1 MSRSLGTSSR
11 NSSTSSLE
19 ALQTPDYLTRN
30 NSHLSSSATS
40 VHDETYF
47 SADVSPK
54 VSSAFST
61 SLATKLD
68 EMICTEGGGSW
79 PPRAT
84 YRDSWPEC
92 LHIYD
97 QIARQAPPRFV
108 APELRPNYS
117 DAELRQRIDNNRLW
131 LERSLSTVDVQRV
144 ILTLPELDVNARL
157 GFLACM
163 AYLSHLYRWGTLP
176 VVAMAQDE
184 TNLSFPDSI
193 AAPFRWLNDFYGI
206 ESSGGCLFT
215 MTLVNVVPNGD
226 HLEMAYS
233 NMRHMPQ
240 QSVVDAERYNAFI
253 FYEMERLSLELY
265 RSIAQCQVLLADG
278 QEQQAADAL
287 KQGHTALK
295 AAFRHFFDTLK
306 EEKIK
311 KEVWMSHAQ
320 GFHGWGVDGFD
331 GVSGDHSLL
340 IRTLDAFLD
349 IPLRT
354 QPGCPFASAKV
365 PVKPWDAVCPV
376 SGADGSASTSASNS
390 TAASTSRVSGLLSR
404 LYKWVWPSTETT
416 DETSNSET
424 KLATVPCVG
433 QKQMKEI
440 RFSEVPYSN
449 EYLPRAQVNWIRS
462 VRDARLRTLAST
474 AAGSPVAVEMN
485 EMLKT
490 FKLWRMGHTRKAVYY
505 EDLNLPE
512 RKPMTASGGVG
523 GGVAQDGEGL
533 AQMME
538 KLEARLRARIAAT
551 K

>member
-1 MSRSLGTSSR
+1 MSRPLESSSR

-19 ALQTPDYLTRN
+19 ALQTPDFLTRN
-30 NSHLSSSATS
+30 SSHISSSATS
-40 VHDETYF
+40 VHDEPY
-47 SADVSPK
+47 SSNDIAPK
-54 VSSAFST
+54 LSSALSST
-61 SLATKLD
+61 CLTSTLD
-68 EMICTEGGGSW
+68 DMMRTEGGGSW
-79 PPRAT
+79 PPKPT
-84 YRDSWPEC
+84 YRDSWPDC
-92 LHIYD
+92 LHLYD
-97 QIARQAPPRFV
+97 HVARQAPPRFV
-108 APELRPNYS
+108 TPELRPNYT
-117 DAELRQRIDNNRLW
+117 DAELRQRIDENRLW
-131 LERSLSTVDVQRV
+131 LEQSLASINVEQVMS
-144 ILTLPELDVNARL
+144 TLPALEVNARL
-157 GFLACM
+157 GFLACL
-163 AYLSHLYRWGTLP
+163 AYLIHLYRWGTLP

-184 TNLSFPDSI
+184 KKIAFPDNI
-193 AAPFRWLNDFYGI
+193 NLPFRWLNHLYGI

-215 MTLVNVVPNGD
+215 MTLVNVIPNGG

-240 QSVVDAERYNAFI
+240 QSVVDAERYNAFV
-253 FYEMERLSLELY
+253 FYEMERISLELY
-265 RSIAQCQVLLADG
+265 RSIAQCQTYLTQG

-287 KQGHTALK
+287 KQGHVALK

-306 EEKIK
+306 EEKIQ

-320 GFHGWGVDGFD
+320 GFHGWGVEDFD

-354 QPGCPFASAKV
+354 QPGCPFATARV
-365 PVKPWDAVCPV
+365 PVKEWDTVCPV
-376 SGADGSASTSASNS
+376 SGASASGS
-390 TAASTSRVSGLLSR
+390 TPAPRAPGLLSR
-404 LYKWVWPSTETT
+404 LYNWMWPSTAAPA
-416 DETSNSET
+416 T
-424 KLATVPCVG
+424 KLAHVPCVG

-440 RFSEVPYSN
+440 QFSEVPYSN
-449 EYLPRAQVNWIRS
+449 EYLPRGQVNWIRA
-462 VRDARLRTLAST
+462 VREARLRALASAT
-474 AAGSPVAVEMN
+474 PDSPVAKEMN

>member
-1 MSRSLGTSSR
+1 MSPALASSSRSSSA
-11 NSSTSSLE
+11 SSLA
-19 ALQTPDYLTRN
+19 ALETPDFLTRN

-40 VHDETYF
+40 IHDESLDSTTDI
-47 SADVSPK
+47 APK
-54 VSSAFST
+54 VSSA
-61 SLATKLD
+61 LASCLSSALD
-68 EMICTEGGGSW
+68 DMINTEGGGSW
-79 PPRAT
+79 PPKAT
-84 YRDSWPEC
+84 YRDSWPQC

-97 QIARQAPPRFV
+97 EVAKQAPPRFV
-108 APELRPNYS
+108 SPQLRPNYT
-117 DAELRQRIDNNRLW
+117 DAELRQRIDENRLW
-131 LERSLSTVDVQRV
+131 LQQSLASADVLQV
-144 ILTLPELDVNARL
+144 LATLPELDVKARL
-157 GFLACM
+157 GFLACT
-163 AYLSHLYRWGTLP
+163 AYLIHLYRWGTLP

-184 TNLSFPDSI
+184 KSIAFPDSI
-193 AAPFRWLNDFYGI
+193 QAPFRWLNDFYGI
-206 ESSGGCLFT
+206 ESSGGCLYS
-215 MTLVNVVPNGD
+215 MTLVNVSPRGD
-226 HLEMAYS
+226 ELELTYS

-240 QSVVDAERYNAFI
+240 KPVVDAERYNAFV
-253 FYEMERLSLELY
+253 FYEMERISLELY
-265 RSIAQCQVLLADG
+265 RCIAQCQTFLLQG
-278 QEQQAADAL
+278 EEQRAADAL
-287 KQGHTALK
+287 KQGHVALK

-320 GFHGWGVDGFD
+320 GFHGWGVDDFD

-340 IRTLDAFLD
+340 IRTLDALLD

-354 QPGCPFASAKV
+354 QPGCPFATAQV

-376 SGADGSASTSASNS
+376 SGASASATTE
-390 TAASTSRVSGLLSR
+390 TARAPGLLSR
-404 LYKWVWPSTETT
+404 LYNWMWPSA
-416 DETSNSET
+416 SSASPAPPT

-449 EYLPRAQVNWIRS
+449 EYLPRGQVNWIRA
-462 VRDARLRTLAST
+462 VREARLRALAST
-474 AAGSPVAVEMN
+474 SPDSPVALEMN

-505 EDLNLPE
+505 EDLHLPE